1 MKDKGPGWWVGRL
14 LGPWGASLTNGTSY
28 ASRIMH
34 SIGFFDVDYVK
45 TFEIQH
51 YDSSGDPLFG
61 NCGGKGTG
69 VVGGQTVMS
78 MGCAANQR
86 NIVCQSDYALEAIN
100 GAGNDLMMSGN
111 KLRSGNDFLTRLEKS
126 DLSRDFFSCVNSD
139 SDRKYFFDFF
149 DFH

>member
-1 MKDKGPGWWVGRL
+1 MPVELCIRL
-14 LGPWGASLTNGTSY
+14 DFSTLTTSK
-28 ASRIMH
+28 H
-34 SIGFFDVDYVK
+34 SKFNITTVL
-45 TFEIQH
+45 
-51 YDSSGDPLFG
+51 GDPLFG

-126 DLSRDFFSCVNSD
+126 DLSRDFFSCLDCD
-139 SDRKYFFDFF
+139 SDRKDFLDFF
-149 DFH
+149 DFR